1 MKSRKS
7 WLLKGSSLSLKFVL
21 CGGIVVPAVLLAPHH
36 AQAQATNTSGS
47 IQGTITD
54 SSGAVLPGATVTITN
69 AGTSNAKTLTTDA
82 AGFYTSGP
90 LTPGSYKISVTAS
103 GFSSVDATTTVQIS
117 SVSTDNYKLAV
128 GTAAQVVQVEGSG
141 VQVNSEQSS
150 VGSVITP
157 QQIQNLPVQGRNFL
171 DLAQLE
177 PGVQL
182 QSGETFDPTKAGYSA
197 LSIGGISGR
206 STRIL
211 LDGSDITDETVG
223 TTIFNVPSGA
233 IGEFQL
239 NRSTGDVS
247 GDLTSSGSVFVATPS
262 GTNSFHGQ
270 GFYFFQDHNVG
281 FSNSGGGVNPPFQR
295 NQFGGY
301 AGGPIKKNKLYF
313 FGDLERIKQ
322 DSGQS
327 VTLAPTFA
335 AIQAANPYYG
345 SPFRD
350 TYSVIRL
357 DYDGPKGVHF
367 FARGNYEVNSVA
379 STFGYGYS
387 RYANRDNTPGLS
399 TGADF
404 TTGKFTHSFRGGY
417 EKFHNL
423 ISDAS
428 GSGVYN
434 PLPEIELEIQGSG
447 LYSGPNLLA
456 PQQTYQSE
464 KQLRYDGS
472 WTKGANTIRY
482 GASLNR
488 ILGGGFASFFGIAPQ
503 VVGTASTAG
512 ADPTNPLD
520 YTAAAVILGNG
531 QGYSTELSG
540 FGKPAGGQ
548 GDWRTGAYFADTIK
562 ITPNFTLNA
571 GVRYQR
577 DTGRGDSDLAPIP
590 CSAID
595 TSVFPTPPCTGN
607 SQLLDQFGPGLGDR
621 VRQPNNEFGPQLG
634 FAYAPPGLNGKTVLS
649 AGAGLYFEN
658 SVFNN
663 VLFDRPAKLA
673 KGLFFGDSEVCGGI
687 NSITVNGQT
696 IASGGGVPISTL
708 CNEPVSQSAAGFAA
722 LSKAYQAAVAAGG
735 ATANSSF
742 VGESLSIS
750 QSSGLD
756 AYVPF
761 AFTAPRSLHV
771 NFGIEQQIGNG
782 MVLSAA
788 YLHQVDWKFM
798 QSQDF
803 NSVGDARY
811 FDPVAAAAGINKT
824 LAACGVSSLNEAII
838 SCPGLHSVGAGA
850 TIADFSSNGLGS
862 GVDVNG
868 GAAPAGGLAAFP
880 GKNPAVGQGMFQYPN
895 GRSSYDALQVQF
907 KEQRNHPIRGFSATN
922 LEVSYNYS
930 RFVTTSTGVQGGVS
944 SDQYFQGTSFDWRNP
959 TGFVGR
965 GSLDRPQQLSFG
977 GYATVKR
984 GPQVGLIAHFGSA
997 IPTTL
1002 TLDNT
1007 SGTAGQLFQT
1017 DLFGTGNTNTS
1028 YTSGQLAP
1036 EQNPGSYMRSLH
1048 GNTLNNYINYFNS
1061 KYAGTLTPA
1070 GQQLVSSGV
1079 ISQAQLVALGGVVQ
1093 PLAQAPAHAIEN
1105 GDLKEIDANVQY
1117 EIKIPFL
1124 GEAGTL
1130 IPSVAFYNVANFSNY
1145 GGPNNGILL
1154 NQADAGTS
1162 GYVNGPNSFADRG
1175 QFRTERGS
1183 GTFNLGG
1190 PRTAEFQLKL
1200 NF

>member
-21 CGGIVVPAVLLAPHH
+21 CGGIAVPAVLLAPQH
-36 AQAQATNTSGS
+36 AHAQATNTSGS

-54 SSGAVLPGATVTITN
+54 SSGAVVPGAKVTITN
-69 AGTSNAKTLTTDA
+69 AGTTNAKTLTTDA

-90 LTPGSYKISVTAS
+90 LTPGAYKVSVTAP
-103 GFSSVDATTTVQIS
+103 GFSSVDATSTVQIS
-117 SVSTDNYKLAV
+117 SVSTGNYKLAV
-128 GTAAQVVQVEGSG
+128 GTAAQVVEVEGSG

-182 QSGETFDPTKAGYSA
+182 QSGESFDPTKAGYSA
-197 LSIGGISGR
+197 LSIGGVSGR

-262 GTNSFHGQ
+262 GTNTFHGQ
-270 GFYFFQDHNVG
+270 GFYYFQDHSVG

-301 AGGPIKKNKLYF
+301 AGGPIIKNKLYF

-327 VTLAPTFA
+327 VTLAPTFS

-350 TYSVIRL
+350 TYSVVRL
-357 DYDGPKGVHF
+357 DYDGPKGIHF

-379 STFGYGYS
+379 STFGLGYS

-399 TGADF
+399 VGADF

-428 GSGVYN
+428 GTGVYN
-434 PLPEIELEIQGSG
+434 PLPSIELEVLGTN
-447 LYSGPNLLA
+447 LYSGPNELA

-464 KQLRYDGS
+464 KQFRYDGS
-472 WTKGANTIRY
+472 WTKGAHTVRY
-482 GASLNR
+482 GASMNR
-488 ILGGGFASFFGIAPQ
+488 ILGGGFASFFGIAPL
-503 VVGTASTAG
+503 VLASPGSAG
-512 ADPTNPLD
+512 ADPSDPTGYSAID
-520 YTAAAVILGNG
+520 VILGNG
-531 QGYSTELSG
+531 QGYSTELSEFNAPG
-540 FGKPAGGQ
+540 GGQ
-548 GDWRTGAYFADTIK
+548 GDWRTGAYIADTWK
-562 ITPNFTLNA
+562 VTPNFTLNA
-571 GVRYQR
+571 GLRYQR
-577 DTGRGDSDLAPIP
+577 DTGRSDADLAPIP

-595 TSVFPTPPCTGN
+595 TTVYPNPPCTGN
-607 SQLLDQFGPGLGDR
+607 SLILDQFGAGLGDR

-634 FAYAPPGLNGKTVLS
+634 IAYAPSALNGKTVFS
-649 AGAGLYFEN
+649 AGTGLYYEN
-658 SVFNN
+658 FVFNN
-663 VLFDRPAKLA
+663 ILFDRPAKLA
-673 KGLFFGDSEVCGGI
+673 KGLFFGDSQICGGV
-687 NSITVNGQT
+687 NSITVDGQV
-696 IASGGGVPISTL
+696 INSGLGVPISTL
-708 CNEPVSQSAAGFAA
+708 CNEPVSQSAAGFADV
-722 LSKAYQAAVAAGG
+722 SKAYQKAVAAGG
-735 ATANSSF
+735 AAANSSF
-742 VGESLSIS
+742 VGETLSIS

-756 AYVPF
+756 AYAPHQ
-761 AFTAPRSLHV
+761 FTAPHSVHV
-771 NFGIEQQIGNG
+771 NFGVEQQLGTG
-782 MVLSAA
+782 MVLSAN
-788 YLHQVDWKFM
+788 YIHQVTWKIM
-798 QSQDF
+798 QSQDI
-803 NSVGDARY
+803 NAVGDARY
-811 FDPVAAAAGINKT
+811 FDATAAQAAVNAGI
-824 LAACGVSSLNEAII
+824 AACGVSSLSEALI
-838 SCPGLHSVGAGA
+838 SCPGLHSVGTGV
-850 TIADFSSNGLGS
+850 TIADLSSLGLGS

-868 GAAPAGGLAAFP
+868 GTAPAGGVAAFP
-880 GKNPAVGQGMFQYPN
+880 GRNPNVGQGMFQFPN

-930 RFVTTSTGVQGGVS
+930 RFVSTAAGTNG
-944 SDQYFQGTSFDWRNP
+944 SDQYFQATSWDWNNP
-959 TGFVGR
+959 TAYVGR

-977 GYATVKR
+977 GYATVHR
-984 GPQVGLIAHFGSA
+984 GPQVGIAAHFFSSTPA
-997 IPTTL
+997 SL
-1002 TLDNT
+1002 TLDNL

-1017 DLFGTGNTNTS
+1017 DLFGTGNTNQS
-1028 YTSGQLAP
+1028 YSPGQLAP

-1048 GNTLNNYINYFNS
+1048 GKTLNNYINYFNA
-1061 KYAGTLTPA
+1061 KYANTLTPA
-1070 GQQLVSSGV
+1070 GQVLVNSGV
-1079 ISQAQLVALGGVVQ
+1079 LSQAQLVALGGVVQ
-1093 PLAQAPAHAIEN
+1093 PLAQAPANAIER
-1105 GDLKEIDANVQY
+1105 GMLKEIDANVQY
-1117 EIKIPFL
+1117 EFKL
-1124 GEAGTL
+1124 SKYREGLSL
-1130 IPSVAFYNVANFSNY
+1130 IPSVAFYNVANFANY
-1145 GGPNNGILL
+1145 DGPSNGILL
-1154 NQADAGTS
+1154 NQADAGSS
-1162 GYVNGPNSFADRG
+1162 GYYNGPNSFADRG
-1175 QFRTERGS
+1175 QFRLERGS
-1183 GTFNLGG
+1183 GTYNQGG